1 MNHQAEAILYD
12 GKSSVPQNITIFL
25 NKYKHSFTFETATVY
40 KNEWF
45 IKEVV
50 FETLDTGLQMQH
62 QGDDAIEIIKIADAA
77 FINHIKLFRKENGH
91 ENWYEHLINLGI
103 KMHMVL
109 ALLIFALIG
118 LTYVYVI
125 PWFGEKSVAII
136 PESYDDKLGS
146 SFVEQSLLFSEVDEA
161 KTKSLN
167 AFAKELQLNNT
178 KPLNFV
184 YVNEDVV
191 NAFALPNGTI
201 VVYSGIVDKMQN
213 YDELVALLGHESAH
227 VTGRHS
233 MKMLC
238 RNLSGY
244 IFISAILGDAN
255 GVMAIIGDN
264 VNSLQSL
271 SFSRKFEEEAD
282 LKGLQ
287 IVTKNKVDPK
297 GMSNLFKRLQSKGTM
312 SIPQFL
318 SSHPITE
325 ERIKYINALN
335 SGEKHDIQEN
345 VKLKKLFHDMKQ

>member
-25 NKYKHSFTFETATVY
+25 NKHKHSFTFETATVY

-146 SFVEQSLLFSEVDEA
+146 SFVEQSLLFSEVDSA

-201 VVYSGIVDKMQN
+201 VVYSGIVDKMKD

-227 VTGRHS
+227 VNNRHA

-282 LKGLQ
+282 VEGLK
-287 IVTKNKVDPK
+287 IVINNHVNPK
-297 GMSNLFKRLQSKGTM
+297 GMSTLFSRLKSKEGL
-312 SIPQFL
+312 SIPAFL
-318 SSHPITE
+318 SSHPVTD
-325 ERIKYINALN
+325 ERIQYIEKLN
-335 SGEKHDIQEN
+335 RNKDYKIQEN
-345 VKLKKLFHDMKQ
+345 EKLTTLFQELK

>member
-1 MNHQAEAILYD
+1 MNQQAEAILYD
-12 GKSSVPQNITIFL
+12 GKSSVPQSVILFFNEH
-25 NKYKHSFTFETATVY
+25 KHSFTFETAAVY

-45 IKEVV
+45 ITDVV

-77 FINHIKLFRKENGH
+77 FINKIKVFRKENGH
-91 ENWYEHLINLGI
+91 ENWYERLINLGI
-103 KMHMVL
+103 KLHLVL
-109 ALLIFALIG
+109 ALLILSIIG

-146 SFVEQSLLFSEVDEA
+146 SFEEQSLLFSEVDEA

-345 VKLKKLFHDMKQ
+345 AILKKLFHDMKQ

>member
-1 MNHQAEAILYD
+1 MNQQAEAILYD
-12 GKSSVPQNITIFL
+12 GKSSVPQSVILFFNEH
-25 NKYKHSFTFETATVY
+25 KHSFTFETAAVY

-45 IKEVV
+45 ITDVV

-77 FINHIKLFRKENGH
+77 FINKIKVFRKENGH
-91 ENWYEHLINLGI
+91 ENWYERLINLGI
-103 KMHMVL
+103 KMHLVL
-109 ALLIFALIG
+109 ALLILSIIG

-146 SFVEQSLLFSEVDEA
+146 SFEEQSLLFSEVDEA

-345 VKLKKLFHDMKQ
+345 VKLKKLFHDMK

>member
-25 NKYKHSFTFETATVY
+25 NKHKHSFTFETATVY

-146 SFVEQSLLFSEVDEA
+146 SFVEQSLLFSEVDSA

>member
-1 MNHQAEAILYD
+1 MNQQAEAILYD
-12 GKSSVPQNITIFL
+12 GKSSVPQSVILFFNEH
-25 NKYKHSFTFETATVY
+25 KHSFTFETAAVY

-45 IKEVV
+45 ITDVV

-77 FINHIKLFRKENGH
+77 FINKIKVFRKENGH
-91 ENWYEHLINLGI
+91 ENWYERLINLGI
-103 KMHMVL
+103 KLHLVL
-109 ALLIFALIG
+109 ALLILSIIG

-146 SFVEQSLLFSEVDEA
+146 SFEEQSLLFSEVDEA

-178 KPLNFV
+178 KALKFV

-345 VKLKKLFHDMKQ
+345 AILKKLFHDMKQ

>member
-12 GKSSVPQNITIFL
+12 GKSSVPQHITIFL
-25 NKYKHSFTFETATVY
+25 NKHKHSFTFETAAVY

-45 IKEVV
+45 IKEVT
-50 FETLDTGLQMQH
+50 FETLDTGLQLQH
-62 QGDDAIEIIKIADAA
+62 QGDDAIKTIKIADAA
-77 FINHIKLFRKENGH
+77 FINKIKVFRKENGH
-91 ENWYEHLINLGI
+91 VNWYEQLINSGF

-109 ALLIFALIG
+109 AMLILALIG

-125 PWFGEKSVAII
+125 PWFGEKSVVII
-136 PESYDDKLGS
+136 PESYDDALGS
-146 SFVEQSLLFSEVDEA
+146 SFVEQSLLFSEVDSV

-178 KPLNFV
+178 KPLHFI
-184 YVNEDVV
+184 YVNEDIV
-191 NAFALPNGTI
+191 NAFALPDGTI
-201 VVYSGIVDKMQN
+201 VVYSGIVNKMKD

-227 VTGRHS
+227 VNNRHA

-255 GVMAIIGDN
+255 GVMAVIGDN

-297 GMSNLFKRLQSKGTM
+297 GMSNLFKRLQSNGTM

-335 SGEKHDIQEN
+335 NGEKHDIREN
-345 VKLKKLFHDMKQ
+345 AKLKKLFLEMKQ

>member
-1 MNHQAEAILYD
+1 MNQQAEAILYD
-12 GKSSVPQNITIFL
+12 GKSSVPQSVILFFNEH
-25 NKYKHSFTFETATVY
+25 KHSFTFETAAVY

-45 IKEVV
+45 ITDVV

-62 QGDDAIEIIKIADAA
+62 QGDDTIEIIKIADAA
-77 FINHIKLFRKENGH
+77 FINKIKVFRKENGH
-91 ENWYEHLINLGI
+91 ENWYERLINLGI
-103 KMHMVL
+103 KLHLVL
-109 ALLIFALIG
+109 ALLILSIIG

-136 PESYDDKLGS
+136 PESYDDKLVS
-146 SFVEQSLLFSEVDEA
+146 SFEEQSLLFSEVDEV

-201 VVYSGIVDKMQN
+201 VVYSGIVDKMKD

-345 VKLKKLFHDMKQ
+345 AILKKLFHDMKQ

>member
-1 MNHQAEAILYD
+1 MNQQAEAILYD
-12 GKSSVPQNITIFL
+12 GKSSVPQSVILFFNEH
-25 NKYKHSFTFETATVY
+25 KHSFTFETAAVY

-45 IKEVV
+45 ITDVV

-62 QGDDAIEIIKIADAA
+62 QGDDTIEIIKIADAA
-77 FINHIKLFRKENGH
+77 FINKIKVFRKENGH
-91 ENWYEHLINLGI
+91 ENWYERLINLGI
-103 KMHMVL
+103 KLHLVL
-109 ALLIFALIG
+109 ALLILSIIG

-146 SFVEQSLLFSEVDEA
+146 SFEEQSLLFSEVDEA

-178 KPLNFV
+178 KPLKFV

-345 VKLKKLFHDMKQ
+345 AILKKLFHDMKQ

>member
-12 GKSSVPQNITIFL
+12 GKSSVPQNITIRL
-25 NKYKHSFTFETATVY
+25 NKNRHSFTFETAAIS

-45 IKEVV
+45 IKDVV
-50 FETLDTGLQMQH
+50 FETYDGGFQIQF
-62 QGDDAIEIIKIADAA
+62 QGEDAIEIIKIVDVA
-77 FINHIKLFRKENGH
+77 FINHIKVFRKENGH
-91 ENWYEHLINLGI
+91 ENLYEQLINYGF

-109 ALLIFALIG
+109 ALIIFALIG
-118 LTYVYVI
+118 FTYIYVI

-146 SFVEQSLLFSEVDEA
+146 TFVEQSLLFSEVDSD

-178 KPLNFV
+178 KPLHFI

-201 VVYSGIVDKMQN
+201 VVYSGIVNKMKN

-227 VTGRHS
+227 VNERHS

-282 LKGLQ
+282 LKGFQ
-287 IVTKNKVDPK
+287 IVTQNKVDPK
-297 GMSNLFKRLQSKGTM
+297 GMSNLFKRLESNGSM

-318 SSHPITE
+318 SSHPITK
-325 ERIKYINALN
+325 ERIKYINARN
-335 SGEKHDIQEN
+335 INKNYTIQEN
-345 VKLKKLFHDMKQ
+345 AKLKKLFLKMKQ